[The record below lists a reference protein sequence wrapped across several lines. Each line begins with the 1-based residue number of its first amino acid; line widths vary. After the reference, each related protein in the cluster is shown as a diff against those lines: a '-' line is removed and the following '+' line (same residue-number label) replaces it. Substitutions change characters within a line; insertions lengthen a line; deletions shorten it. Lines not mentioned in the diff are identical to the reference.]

1 MSSVISAA
9 LIIALAWTIIKLDT
23 TYQENTMSSWMGTL
37 LQLTVTFPQ
46 VCHFNCMY
54 YKSNRISSI
63 LGHIPGE
70 GITVFHHD
78 KTMETQIIPYCETED
93 CFKSELKYTRPL
105 ELIELVIDNS
115 QHCEQ
120 MLDVSFLQY
129 HVLFKSLS
137 LLKMMC
143 FFHP

>member
-1 MSSVISAA
+1 M
-9 LIIALAWTIIKLDT
+9 
-23 TYQENTMSSWMGTL
+23 
-37 LQLTVTFPQ
+37 
-46 VCHFNCMY
+46 MY
-54 YKSNRISSI
+54 YKLNRISNI
-63 LGHIPGE
+63 LGHISGE

-93 CFKSELKYTRPL
+93 CFKSELKYTRPM
-105 ELIELVIDNS
+105 ELIELVVDNS

-143 FFHP
+143 DVVSLLLFATVTIWLMVQQEWRSPNILFWQ